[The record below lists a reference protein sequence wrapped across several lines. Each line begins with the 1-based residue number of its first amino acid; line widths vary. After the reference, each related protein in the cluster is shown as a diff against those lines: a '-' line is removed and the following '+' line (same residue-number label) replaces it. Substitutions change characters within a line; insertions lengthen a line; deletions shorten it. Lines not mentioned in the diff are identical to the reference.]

1 MFLPVDFARKVR
13 LVAHRYFGI
22 TSNEAGS
29 FVNVA
34 EAASFSCCLV
44 RFRLRDIYRLT
55 RHDYIATSQVT
66 DYGGLFMTSGTPKSE
81 EETRDEIPTA
91 KIKSATPR
99 FSVESLSTRMWG
111 VTAAALVV
119 SIGLAIWSQKPAGP
133 TITIQF
139 EQGYGLRA
147 GNSLQHRGIEV
158 GTVTVV
164 ELADDENGVAVQVEL
179 LPAAERLARNGS
191 EFWVVR
197 PRVSLSKVTGLDT
210 VVGARYIEVQPG
222 PPDSEAQFEFEGLE
236 TPLSLSDSEAVEI
249 EIRFVNG
256 DGLSIGD
263 EVRHRG
269 ITVGEVTSVDLNDE
283 LTGVVVRV
291 RLLSSASRLARV
303 GSQFWVERPTVS
315 AAEVRGLDTL
325 VGGRY
330 IAVQPGA
337 ADAALASTFDGL
349 SKAPPGD
356 LPEGG
361 VEVVLE
367 ASQRGGLR
375 RGVPVLYRGQ
385 RVGHVIAVGLASD
398 ATTVEARA
406 WIDAAYRELVRDNT
420 RFWMNSGIDVSVG
433 LDGLKLSADTLSS
446 IIVGGVSMATPPQP
460 GTKVSTGHRFEC
472 SVNADDE
479 WLTWQARIPIGSHQI
494 ADGVPLPKPVRASL
508 RWQEKRFGF
517 RRDKQRS
524 GWILPLSNGRILGP
538 ADLLMSEEKA
548 IDGTTELESAG
559 ETIGISPV
567 RVKGFGGLAFLPKK
581 LSSVDHDAEFPAQRL
596 GHLNEPV
603 DCLIVTSGSESV
615 LSITASR
622 FQIGQ
627 TDSEASDGQGERWIV
642 DQAVPLTADF
652 HGASVVSRVDGK
664 LVGVLLIDESGR
676 YVAALPDQ
684 TALE

>member
-1 MFLPVDFARKVR
+1 MTDDASK
-13 LVAHRYFGI
+13 
-22 TSNEAGS
+22 AG
-29 FVNVA
+29 
-34 EAASFSCCLV
+34 
-44 RFRLRDIYRLT
+44 
-55 RHDYIATSQVT
+55 
-66 DYGGLFMTSGTPKSE
+66 

-91 KIKSATPR
+91 KITATTPR
-99 FSVESLSTRMWG
+99 FSVEGLSTKMWG

-119 SIGLAIWSQKPAGP
+119 AIGLAVWSQKPAGP

-139 EQGYGLRA
+139 EQGYGLRP
-147 GNSLQHRGIEV
+147 GNLLQHRGIEV
-158 GTVTVV
+158 GTVTTV

-179 LPAAERLARNGS
+179 LAAAKKLARNGS

-197 PRVSLSKVTGLDT
+197 PRVSLAKVTGLET

-222 PPDSEAQFEFEGLE
+222 PPDSEARFEFDGLE
-236 TPLSLSDSEAVEI
+236 TPLSLSDSEAVEL
-249 EIRFVNG
+249 EIHFENG

-269 ITVGEVTSVDLNDE
+269 ITVGEVTSVDLNDD

-337 ADAALASTFDGL
+337 ADAALSTSFDGL

-385 RVGHVIAVGLASD
+385 RVGHVIAVALASD

-446 IIVGGVSMATPPQP
+446 IIVGGVSMATPPQA

-472 SVNADDE
+472 SVKAEEE
-479 WLTWQARIPIGSHQI
+479 WLGWQARIPIGSHQI
-494 ADGVPLPKPVRASL
+494 ADGVPLPKPLRASL
-508 RWQEKRFGF
+508 RWQERRFGF

-524 GWILPLSNGRILGP
+524 GWILPLSNGRLLGP

-548 IDGTTELESAG
+548 IAGTTKLEAAG
-559 ETIGISPV
+559 ETIDISPV
-567 RVKGFGGLAFLPKK
+567 RQKGFRGLSFLPSKFG
-581 LSSVDHDAEFPAQRL
+581 SVDSDAEFPVQRL
-596 GHLNEPV
+596 GRSDQPI

-615 LSITASR
+615 LSVTASR
-622 FQIGQ
+622 FRLEQA
-627 TDSEASDGQGERWIV
+627 DSDNGEAGSDAAAERWIV
-642 DQAVPLTADF
+642 DPAVPLTADF
-652 HGASVVSRVDGK
+652 HGAAVVSRADGK
-664 LVGVLLIDESGR
+664 LVGLLLVDETGS
-676 YVAALPDQ
+676 YVSVLPDQ
-684 TALE
+684 TTPQ

>member
-1 MFLPVDFARKVR
+1 M
-13 LVAHRYFGI
+13 
-22 TSNEAGS
+22 
-29 FVNVA
+29 
-34 EAASFSCCLV
+34 
-44 RFRLRDIYRLT
+44 
-55 RHDYIATSQVT
+55 T
-66 DYGGLFMTSGTPKSE
+66 DDVSRSGDHPT
-81 EETRDEIPTA
+81 DEIPTA
-91 KIKSATPR
+91 KIMSASTR
-99 FSVESLSTRMWG
+99 FSFDSLSTRLWG
-111 VTAAALVV
+111 ATAASLVIA
-119 SIGLAIWSQKPAGP
+119 IGLAVWNQKPAGP
-133 TITIQF
+133 TITIRF
-139 EQGYGLRA
+139 EDGYGLRP
-147 GNSLQHRGIEV
+147 GNLLQHRGIEV

-179 LPAAERLARNGS
+179 LAAAKKLARSGS

-197 PRVSLSKVTGLDT
+197 PRVSLTKVTGLET

-222 PPDSEAQFEFEGLE
+222 PPDSEARFEFVGLE
-236 TPLSLSDSEAVEI
+236 TPLSLSDPEAVEL
-249 EIRFVNG
+249 EIHFENG
-256 DGLSIGD
+256 NGLSIGD

-269 ITVGEVTSVDLNDE
+269 ITVGEVTSVDLNGE

-315 AAEVRGLDTL
+315 AVEVRGLDTL

-337 ADAALASTFDGL
+337 ADADAALSTSFDGL

-385 RVGHVIAVGLASD
+385 RVGHVIAVALASD

-460 GTKVSTGHRFEC
+460 GTKVSTGHRFPCAVDAE
-472 SVNADDE
+472 DE

-494 ADGVPLPKPVRASL
+494 ADGVPLPKPLRGSL
-508 RWQEKRFGF
+508 RWQERRFGF

-524 GWILPLSNGRILGP
+524 GWILPLSNGRVLGP

-548 IDGTTELESAG
+548 IAGTTKLEAAG
-559 ETIGISPV
+559 ETIDISPV
-567 RVKGFGGLAFLPKK
+567 RVKEFRGLSF
-581 LSSVDHDAEFPAQRL
+581 LSSKFGSVDSDAEFPVQRL
-596 GHLNEPV
+596 GRSDQPI

-615 LSITASR
+615 VSVTASR
-622 FQIGQ
+622 FRIEKADPDNGESANDA
-627 TDSEASDGQGERWIV
+627 TVERWIV
-642 DQAVPLTADF
+642 DPAVPLTSDF
-652 HGASVVSRVDGK
+652 HGASVVSRTDGNV
-664 LVGVLLIDESGR
+664 VGVLLVDETGS
-676 YVAALPDQ
+676 YVSVLPDQ
-684 TALE
+684 TAPE

>member
-1 MFLPVDFARKVR
+1 MTVD
-13 LVAHRYFGI
+13 
-22 TSNEAGS
+22 TP
-29 FVNVA
+29 
-34 EAASFSCCLV
+34 
-44 RFRLRDIYRLT
+44 
-55 RHDYIATSQVT
+55 Q
-66 DYGGLFMTSGTPKSE
+66 SGDQTA
-81 EETRDEIPTA
+81 DEIPTA
-91 KIKSATPR
+91 KIRSASPR
-99 FSVESLSTRMWG
+99 FSLDSLSTRLWG

-119 SIGLAIWSQKPAGP
+119 SIGLAVWNQKPAGP
-133 TITIQF
+133 TITIRF
-139 EQGYGLRA
+139 EQGYGLRP
-147 GNSLQHRGIEV
+147 GNLLQHRGFEV
-158 GTVTVV
+158 GTVTTV

-179 LPAAERLARNGS
+179 LATAKKLARLGS

-197 PRVSLSKVTGLDT
+197 PRVSLTKVTGLDT

-222 PPDSEAQFEFEGLE
+222 PLDAEAKFEFDGLE
-236 TPLSLSDSEAVEI
+236 TPLSLSDSEAIEI
-249 EIRFVNG
+249 EIRFDNG

-269 ITVGEVTSVDLNDE
+269 IVVGEVTSVDLNGE

-315 AAEVRGLDTL
+315 AVEVRGLDTL

-337 ADAALASTFDGL
+337 ADAELVTSFNGLA
-349 SKAPPGD
+349 KAPPGD

-367 ASQRGGLR
+367 SSQRGGLR

-385 RVGHVIAVGLASD
+385 RVGHVIAVALASD
-398 ATTVEARA
+398 ATTVEARV

-420 RFWMNSGIDVSVG
+420 QCWMNSGIDVSVG

-460 GTKVSTGHRFEC
+460 GAKVSTGHRFQCAVDAE
-472 SVNADDE
+472 DE

-494 ADGVPLPKPVRASL
+494 VDGVPLPKPLRASL

-517 RRDKQRS
+517 RRNKQRS
-524 GWILPLSNGRILGP
+524 GWILPLSDGRILGP

-548 IDGTTELESAG
+548 IAGTTKLEAVG
-559 ETIGISPV
+559 ETIDISPV
-567 RVKGFGGLAFLPKK
+567 RVTGFGGLLILPEK
-581 LSSVDHDAEFPAQRL
+581 LDSVDPDARFPVQRL
-596 GHLNEPV
+596 GHSEELV

-615 LSITASR
+615 LSVTASR
-622 FQIGQ
+622 FRIEK
-627 TDSEASDGQGERWIV
+627 TDPGNEEAANNAAAERWII
-642 DQAVPLTADF
+642 DPAVPLTTDF
-652 HGASVVSRVDGK
+652 HGAAVVSRADGK
-664 LVGVLLIDESGR
+664 VVGLLLIDETGS
-676 YVAALPDQ
+676 YVSIIPDRR
-684 TALE
+684 APK

>member
-1 MFLPVDFARKVR
+1 MTVD
-13 LVAHRYFGI
+13 
-22 TSNEAGS
+22 
-29 FVNVA
+29 
-34 EAASFSCCLV
+34 
-44 RFRLRDIYRLT
+44 
-55 RHDYIATSQVT
+55 TSQ
-66 DYGGLFMTSGTPKSE
+66 SGDQPA
-81 EETRDEIPTA
+81 DEIPTA
-91 KIKSATPR
+91 KIMSASR
-99 FSVESLSTRMWG
+99 QISAGNLSTRIWA
-111 VTAAALVV
+111 VAVAALVV
-119 SIGLAIWSQKPAGP
+119 SIGLAVWNQKPVGP
-133 TITIQF
+133 TITIRF
-139 EQGYGLRA
+139 EQGHGLRP
-147 GNSLQHRGIEV
+147 GNLVQHRGIEV
-158 GTVTVV
+158 GTVTAV
-164 ELADDENGVAVQVEL
+164 ELAADENGVAVQVEL
-179 LPAAERLARNGS
+179 LATAKKLARLGS

-197 PRVSLSKVTGLDT
+197 PRVSLTKVTGLDT

-222 PPDSEAQFEFEGLE
+222 PPDSEAKFEFDGLE

-249 EIRFVNG
+249 QIRFENG

-269 ITVGEVTSVDLNDE
+269 IVVGEVTSVDLNGE
-283 LTGVVVRV
+283 LSGVVVRV

-337 ADAALASTFDGL
+337 ADAALATSFDGL
-349 SKAPPGD
+349 STAPPGD

-385 RVGHVIAVGLASD
+385 RVGHVIAVALASD

-420 RFWMNSGIDVSVG
+420 QFWMNSGIDVSVG

-460 GTKVSTGHRFEC
+460 GAKVSTGHRFEC
-472 SVNADDE
+472 AVDAEDE

-494 ADGVPLPKPVRASL
+494 VDGVPLPRPLRASL

-524 GWILPLSNGRILGP
+524 GWILPLSDGRILGP
-538 ADLLMSEEKA
+538 TDLLMSEKKA
-548 IDGTTELESAG
+548 IEGTTKLEAAG
-559 ETIGISPV
+559 ETIDLSPV
-567 RVKGFGGLAFLPKK
+567 RVKGFGGLSFLSKK
-581 LSSVDHDAEFPAQRL
+581 LGSGDLDADFPVQRL
-596 GHLNEPV
+596 GHSDKPV

-615 LSITASR
+615 LSVTASR
-622 FQIGQ
+622 FRTEKI
-627 TDSEASDGQGERWIV
+627 DSGNGEAAGDAAANRWTV
-642 DQAVPLTADF
+642 DPAVPLTADF
-652 HGASVVSRVDGK
+652 HGATVVSRTDGK
-664 LVGVLLIDESGR
+664 VVGVLLVDETGS
-676 YVAALPDQ
+676 YVSVLPDQ
-684 TALE
+684 TTQE